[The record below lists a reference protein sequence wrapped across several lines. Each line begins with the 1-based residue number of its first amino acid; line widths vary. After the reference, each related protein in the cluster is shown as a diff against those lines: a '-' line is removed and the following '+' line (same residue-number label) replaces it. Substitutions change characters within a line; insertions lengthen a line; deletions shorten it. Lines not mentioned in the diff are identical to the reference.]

1 MHLAFLSSFVFRKAV
16 LVLMGCKL
24 RLIPILRRLPRAAA
38 ALAVIFA
45 LKPAL
50 ADTPPPSVVVTPVIT
65 ANIAPSTSN
74 IGHVIAIQSVNLVPR
89 VTAFIDEVNVA
100 QGATVK
106 AGEVLFTLQ
115 PAQYQAALQTAQA
128 NLASAQAALEDANL
142 AYERASRLTSTGFE
156 AQSSLDSAIAT
167 RNEDQANV
175 LAAQASLANA
185 KLNLSYCTITAP
197 IDGRIGA
204 VALTKGNLVTT
215 TTAALATINQLDPI
229 RVVFSV
235 ASNSPILAAMQS
247 NAGQKGAANPFTVH
261 LDLPDGSQY
270 QYAGKIA
277 FLDNQVNSST
287 GTVNVYADFPNPQN
301 LLLPGAYVNVDSAP
315 AQAQEALLIP
325 VAAVQTDQN
334 SSFVL
339 VVDPNNIVRQETIT
353 TGEQIGQ
360 NFVVKTGLAVN
371 DKVIIDGIQKVKIG
385 QPVTV
390 TVQPPAPPSSQSADN
405 GS

>member
-1 MHLAFLSSFVFRKAV
+1 
-16 LVLMGCKL
+16 
-24 RLIPILRRLPRAAA
+24 
-38 ALAVIFA
+38 
-45 LKPAL
+45 
-50 ADTPPPSVVVTPVIT
+50 VTPVVQSDV
-65 ANIAPSTSN
+65 STSLGY
-74 IGHVIAIQSVNLVPR
+74 IGHVIAIQSVKLVPR
-89 VTAFIDEVNVA
+89 VTAFINQVNVT
-100 QGATVK
+100 QGAAVK

-115 PAQYQAALQTAQA
+115 PEQYQAALQTAQA
-128 NLASAQAALEDANL
+128 GLASAQAALAN
-142 AYERASRLTSTGFE
+142 AQVTYERAARLNTTGFE
-156 AQSSLDSAIAT
+156 TQSALDQDVAT

-175 LAAQASLANA
+175 LSAQANLANA
-185 KLNLSYCTITAP
+185 QLNLSYCTITAP

-204 VALTKGNLVTT
+204 VSLTKGNLVTT
-215 TTAALATINQLDPI
+215 TTGALATINQLDPI

-235 ASNSPILAAMQS
+235 SSNSPILTAMQS
-247 NAGQKGAANPFTVH
+247 SAGQQNAANPFTVH

-277 FLDNQVNSST
+277 FLDNQVDSST

-301 LLLPGAYVNVDSAP
+301 LLLPGAYVNVESAP
-315 AQAQEALLIP
+315 QQPQEALLVP

-339 VVDPNNIVRQETIT
+339 IVDPDNIVRQQTIT

-360 NFVVKTGLAVN
+360 NFVVKTGVSVN
-371 DKVIIDGIQKVKIG
+371 DRVIIDGIQKVKIG

-390 TVQPPAPPSSQSADN
+390 TVQPAAPAASQTASS